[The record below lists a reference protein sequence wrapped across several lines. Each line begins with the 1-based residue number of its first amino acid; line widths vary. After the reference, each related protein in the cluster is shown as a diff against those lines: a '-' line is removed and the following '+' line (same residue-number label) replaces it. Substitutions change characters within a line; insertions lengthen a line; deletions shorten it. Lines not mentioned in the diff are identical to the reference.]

1 MHLPET
7 WQNLFFLIAFPLI
20 GAGIGWLTNRLAIQM
35 LFRPRKPLHLFG
47 MNFQGLIPRRQ
58 SELAI
63 RVGEI
68 VENEL
73 FNQHLIRN
81 EIRKMDLQPYL
92 ERLAS
97 NVVWDRIGPRLKQI
111 PLLGNLV
118 NDTLLYQL
126 HKIALESL
134 SRETEPLLEEVSSE
148 VERKIAVR
156 KIVEEKIHSFDL
168 DQLERLVRS
177 LAHTEFRRIEL
188 LGAVIGFIVGLVQS
202 GLLVIAQMT

>member
-1 MHLPET
+1 MDFPET
-7 WQNLFFLIAFPLI
+7 WQNIFFLIAFPLI

-35 LFRPRKPLHLFG
+35 LFRPRNPIHFLG

-73 FNQHLIRN
+73 FSQHLIQN

-92 ERLAS
+92 EQLARK
-97 NVVWDRIGPRLKQI
+97 VIWDRFAPRLKQV
-111 PLLGNLV
+111 PLVGNFV

-126 HKIALESL
+126 HKIALDSL
-134 SRETEPLLEEVSSE
+134 SRETEPLLERVSSE

-156 KIVEEKIHSFDL
+156 KIVEERIHSFDL
-168 DQLERLVRS
+168 DQLERIVRS
-177 LAHTEFRRIEL
+177 LAHKEFQRIEL
-188 LGAVIGFIVGLVQS
+188 LGAVIGFVIGLVQS
-202 GLLVIAQMT
+202 ALLVIAQMT